1 MRRIARFLIGLSMVL
16 NLCWVGFT
24 SNVKI
29 KGILTK
35 ATKNYIVVDGY
46 EYSVTNK
53 TVISDISAPGYGF
66 PYNPKL
72 LSHKQE
78 VEIIIENNVVKKIF
92 IRVPK

>member
-1 MRRIARFLIGLSMVL
+1 MRWTIKILIALILILS
-16 NLCWVGFT
+16 LCGVNFA
-24 SNVKI
+24 NDVKI
-29 KGILTK
+29 EGLLTE

-53 TVISDISAPGYGF
+53 TVISDISAPEYGF

-72 LSHKQE
+72 FPHKQE
-78 VEIIIENNVVKKIF
+78 VEIIVENNVVKKIF